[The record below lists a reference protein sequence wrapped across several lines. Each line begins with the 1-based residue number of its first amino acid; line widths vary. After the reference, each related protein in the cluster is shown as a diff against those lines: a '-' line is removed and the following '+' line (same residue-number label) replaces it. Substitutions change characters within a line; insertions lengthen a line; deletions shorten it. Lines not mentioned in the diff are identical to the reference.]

1 MKAAFPTSGM
11 VAAADGS
18 GHQIY
23 FESYGPT
30 DAPPFVMVHGNA
42 GYVFDMQKLS
52 LWDLEQRRVVIIHA
66 RGVGHSKPAG
76 DVDQNLY
83 PDLAEDIETIRTH
96 LGLEK
101 ISLFG
106 WSAGAAVSCLY
117 AEKYPQHCNEIV
129 LYGAFLGGIPELK
142 NYYARS
148 RQQYP
153 QGWREFCD
161 DYGVQDEFQAVCLC
175 NLDLLYGTRAK
186 RHQAALRY
194 EQIFGPVRIS
204 PHDFDRLVADR
215 IIYANMIER
224 NFGLNGRAIPVPPG
238 AKFIRGENDYIGS
251 AMPGEIIIKNAGH
264 DIHDPHLQND
274 LRAVL
279 AGVTRQFSPSP
290 RPQQLQP

>member
-23 FESYGPT
+23 FESYGPA

-52 LWDLEQRRVVIIHA
+52 LWDLEQRRVIIIHA

-83 PDLAEDIETIRTH
+83 PNLAEDIETIRDH

-117 AEKYPQHCNEIV
+117 ADKYPDRCDDII
-129 LYGAFLGGIPELK
+129 LYGAFLGGVPELK
-142 NYYARS
+142 DYYARS

-153 QGWREFCD
+153 EGWREFCD

-175 NLDLLYGTRAK
+175 NLDLLYGNRAQ
-186 RHQAALRY
+186 RRQAALRY
-194 EQIFGPVRIS
+194 EQIFGPVRVS
-204 PHDFDRLVADR
+204 PHDFDRLVAAR
-215 IIYANMIER
+215 IVYANMIER
-224 NFGLNGRAIPVPPG
+224 KFGLNGFAVPIPLDAV
-238 AKFIRGENDYIGS
+238 FIRGENDYIGS
-251 AMPGEIIIKNAGH
+251 RMPGEIIIKNAGH
-264 DIHDPHLQND
+264 DVHDPHIQND
-274 LRAVL
+274 LKAVL
-279 AGVTRQFSPSP
+279 DGFMP
-290 RPQQLQP
+290 RPLPSQTPQQPRP